1 MFQTSL
7 ILYMHCTLKK
17 KKKNILYRSG
27 CFERHSDLSRFFS
40 YSHLF
45 ISITYKNSST
55 KILRWPRIELGSTAW
70 KAAML
75 TIIPPTL
82 LINVYHILKLYSNC
96 RKIDY
101 SKTRNLPFILFLCIR
116 SARYF
121 ILSIHQK
128 LSD

>member
-1 MFQTSL
+1 
-7 ILYMHCTLKK
+7 MHCTLKK

-45 ISITYKNSST
+45 ISITYKKSSI

-82 LINVYHILKLYSNC
+82 LEKCDYILDVYYEC
-96 RKIDY
+96 RKID
-101 SKTRNLPFILFLCIR
+101 
-116 SARYF
+116 
-121 ILSIHQK
+121 
-128 LSD
+128 